1 MKSMISVRLMVMM
14 FLQFFLW
21 GSWYVTAYL
30 FLGKIGFGGSEIGWT
45 YSVGP
50 IAGILSP
57 FFVGMIADRFFST
70 ERVLGVM
77 HLLGGVAMFAAIG
90 MMGGAAP
97 APIDLFGLK
106 ITVPTIAFATE
117 ARPWVINLLFFGHM
131 LCYFPTLAL
140 TNSIALHNMTNPE
153 RQFPMIRVF
162 GTIGWIVAGLLVSW
176 QGWDGAVNL
185 FYIAAATAIVLGLYS
200 FTLPHTPPPAAGKKV
215 TFSEVIGL
223 DALVLFRRPAFL
235 VFMLCSFLI
244 CIPLAFYYQMAGK
257 FIAQGEL
264 ANPAF
269 KMSFGQM
276 SEILFMVIMPLFF
289 AFLGVKWMLLV
300 GMLAWVVR
308 YALFAIGAP
317 DGVVWMLLTGI
328 ILHGICYD
336 FFFVTGQ
343 IYTDKVAPREIRSQ
357 AQGLLVLCTLGF
369 GMLIGAQLA
378 GQVEEAF
385 TPPLTARLKTE
396 AGFVAATYEKPE
408 AEFKEEL
415 AQADEATQVQ
425 VSNAA
430 DALKGDQVTLL
441 DIGTRFNEVM
451 ADVFGKRRDPVSDE
465 FNADFDKAS
474 ADVQKRIDELY
485 AEIGTLQKEAG
496 ADIDKQIE
504 VHEKEIARLEAVQ
517 QKMAALRQEAE
528 SFAQKRVAVID
539 KEVELSPDAIKLA
552 TEQEQIKRMQGYEAN
567 RTLLADQA
575 VNWRMVWLIPCIG
588 AAAIMLLF
596 LVLFKNDTGGK
607 EVSEADAAKAASLQE
622 MP

>member
-1 MKSMISVRLMVMM
+1 MNSLISVRLMVMM

-21 GSWYVTAYL
+21 GAWYVTAYL

-57 FFVGMIADRFFST
+57 FFVGMIADRFFSL

-97 APIDLFGLK
+97 APIDLFGFQISL
-106 ITVPTIAFATE
+106 PTIAFAAE
-117 ARPWVINLLFFGHM
+117 SRPWVINLLFFGHM

-176 QGWDGAVNL
+176 QGWDAAVNL

-235 VFMLCSFLI
+235 IFMVCSFLI
-244 CIPLAFYYQMAGK
+244 CIPLAFYYQMASK

-276 SEILFMVIMPLFF
+276 SEILFMLVMPLFF

-317 DGVVWMLLTGI
+317 DGVVWMLLTGV

-378 GQVEEAF
+378 GRVEVMF
-385 TPPLTARLKTE
+385 TPPLTARLKAE
-396 AGFVAATYEKPE
+396 AGFVGAAYEKPE

-415 AQADEATQVQ
+415 KAADEVTKEQVQ
-425 VSNAA
+425 EAA
-430 DALKGDQVTLL
+430 TALKGDQVTLL
-441 DIGTRFNEVM
+441 DIGTRFNDVM
-451 ADVFGKRRDPVSDE
+451 ADVFGKRRDPIGDE
-465 FNADFDKAS
+465 FNAAFDKAS
-474 ADVQKRIDELY
+474 ADIQKRIDELY
-485 AEIGTLQKEAG
+485 AEIAVLQKDAG
-496 ADIDKQIE
+496 SDIAKLIE
-504 VHEKEIARLEAVQ
+504 VHETEIARLEAVQ
-517 QKMAALRQEAE
+517 EKMNALRDDAAQFAQGRVAEAEKQITLSPEAAAL
-528 SFAQKRVAVID
+528 
-539 KEVELSPDAIKLA
+539 A
-552 TEQEQIKRMQGYEAN
+552 TTQEQINRMKGYQAD
-567 RTLLADQA
+567 RTLRADQA
-575 VNWRMVWLIPCIG
+575 VNWRMVWLLPCIG

-596 LVLFKNDTGGK
+596 LVLFKNDTGAK
-607 EVSEADAAKAASLQE
+607 EVSEADAAKAASLRDK
-622 MP
+622 P

>member
-1 MKSMISVRLMVMM
+1 MNSLISVRLMVMM

-21 GSWYVTAYL
+21 GAWYVTAYL

-57 FFVGMIADRFFST
+57 FFVGMIADRFFSL

-97 APIDLFGLK
+97 APIDLFGFQISL
-106 ITVPTIAFATE
+106 PTIAFAAE
-117 ARPWVINLLFFGHM
+117 SRPWVINLLFFGHM

-176 QGWDGAVNL
+176 QGWDAAVNL

-200 FTLPHTPPPAAGKKV
+200 FTLPHTPPPSAGKKV

-235 VFMLCSFLI
+235 IFMVCSFLI
-244 CIPLAFYYQMAGK
+244 CIPLAFYYQMASK

-276 SEILFMVIMPLFF
+276 SEILFMLVMPLFF

-317 DGVVWMLLTGI
+317 DGVVWMLLTGV

-378 GQVEEAF
+378 GRVEVMF
-385 TPPLTARLKTE
+385 TPPLTAELKTE
-396 AGFVAATYEKPE
+396 AGFVEEETKKLET
-408 AEFKEEL
+408 EL
-415 AQADEATQVQ
+415 ADQLDQASGGARKEVQEAV
-425 VSNAA
+425 

-441 DIGTRFNEVM
+441 DIGSRFEDVM
-451 ADVFGKRRDPVSDE
+451 ADVFGKRRDPIGDQ
-465 FNADFDKAS
+465 FDMAFDKAS
-474 ADVQKRIDELY
+474 ANIQQRIDGLY
-485 AEIGTLQKEAG
+485 AEIDALRKGAG
-496 ADIDKQIE
+496 SDVDKNID
-504 VHEKEIARLEAVQ
+504 VHQKEIARLEALKS
-517 QKMAALRQEAE
+517 KMAALRTDAEA
-528 SFAQKRVAVID
+528 FAKSRVAQIEKSLTEDEPVAALVI
-539 KEVELSPDAIKLA
+539 K
-552 TEQEQIKRMQGYEAN
+552 QEQINRMKGYQAS
-567 RTLLADQA
+567 RTLRADQA
-575 VNWRMVWLIPCIG
+575 VNWRMVWLLPCIG

-596 LVLFKNDTGGK
+596 LVLFKNDTGAK
-607 EVSEADAAKAASLQE
+607 EVSEADAAKAASLRDK
-622 MP
+622 P